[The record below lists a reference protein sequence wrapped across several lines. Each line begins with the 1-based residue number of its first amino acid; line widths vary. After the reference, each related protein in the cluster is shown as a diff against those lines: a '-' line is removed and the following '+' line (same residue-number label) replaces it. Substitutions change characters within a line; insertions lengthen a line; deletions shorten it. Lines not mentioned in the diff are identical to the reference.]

1 MHLFFPEC
9 CVGCGVGLTEAETV
23 LCMGCQLVLPE
34 TGYHAHTLNET
45 GQRLAG
51 RIPFVFATSFAY
63 FVPDGLLQQLLH
75 GLKYRGRKDVGRF
88 LGTRFGHALQE
99 AGVCVGVDYIVAVPL
114 HPEKESKRG
123 FNQSVIIAEAM
134 GAVLGVPVLDGVL
147 VRTRHTESQTKKTR
161 AERAA
166 NMEAA
171 FAVRHPQVITG
182 RHILLV
188 DDVLT
193 TGATLEACARE
204 LVEVPD
210 LKISI
215 ATIALAG

>member
-9 CVGCGVGLTEAETV
+9 CVGCGAGLTEAETV
-23 LCMGCQLVLPE
+23 LCLGCQLLLPE

-75 GLKYRGRKDVGRF
+75 GLKYRNRKDIGRF

-114 HPEKESKRG
+114 HPEKERIRG
-123 FNQSVIIAEAM
+123 YNQSIIIAEAM

-147 VRTRHTESQTKKTR
+147 VRTRHTESQTQKTR

-171 FAVRHPQVITG
+171 FAVRHSQSLAGKHV
-182 RHILLV
+182 LLV

-193 TGATLEACARE
+193 TGATLEACAQA
-204 LVEVPD
+204 LLGVPG
-210 LKISI
+210 LSISI
-215 ATIALAG
+215 GTIALAG